1 MKRLALLVAVAA
13 LAGAAAIAADSEKPA
28 AEKGWISLF
37 DGKSLDG
44 WKCGENANAF
54 KVEDGMIVVNGN
66 VGHLFY
72 EGKVK
77 DHVFKNFEFKA
88 DVMTFPKANSG
99 IYFHTVYQE
108 KGWPSKGFE
117 AQVNNSHSDW
127 KRTGGLYNV
136 ADVQGAARQ
145 GQRVVQLL
153 YQGRRQTCHPEDQR
167 QGHDRLDA
175 AGRLE
180 RPGRQPRPRPFERH
194 IRPPGPRSGQQG
206 VLQEHRGETAGRL
219 SGFAVAPRAAGC

>member
-1 MKRLALLVAVAA
+1 MKRLVLLAAVAA
-13 LAGAAAIAADSEKPA
+13 LAGAAAIAADSAKPA
-28 AEKGWISLF
+28 AEDGWISLF

-72 EGKVK
+72 DGKVK

-117 AQVNNSHSDW
+117 AQVNNTHSDW

-136 ADVQGAARQ
+136 ADVKDPPAKDNEWFSYYIKVEGKHVILKIDGKVTTDWTQPDDWKG
-145 GQRVVQLL
+145 
-153 YQGRRQTCHPEDQR
+153 PE
-167 QGHDRLDA
+167 GN
-175 AGRLE
+175 
-180 RPGRQPRPRPFERH
+180 PGRVLSSGTFALQAH
-194 IRPPGPRSGQQG
+194 DPGSKAYFKNIVVKP
-206 VLQEHRGETAGRL
+206 LAD
-219 SGFAVAPRAAGC
+219 